1 MRESTR
7 EGELSAFSRSLTL
20 SIVFAEPFDASQLRF
35 ATGEVMTRYFLYS
48 LILSAT
54 LSGLA
59 GCSSVS
65 QRTAE
70 RRPFFQP
77 ELEVTTHGR
86 KTLFD
91 RIVELDPGGL
101 HVKVASDYQGN
112 APLKIAVLPFTDRGS
127 ANFVVDKTPLTF
139 RDSQQRVIWAWTDAQ
154 RLRRSMVGYL
164 SEREFYVLNTIGVD
178 AVLRSHGITD
188 EEKLEKINPQQL
200 GMWLGADAVVYGEVL
215 HYEAYY
221 LALISAWQVG
231 VRGRIVST
239 HNDEQLIGF
248 DGSRYSVNILPA
260 LTPEDILIN
269 SAESLLQL
277 RDVVLARS
285 EEEVCRELVLRIPVS
300 ENLRLQIARQAL
312 ETDAW
317 DERSM
322 APVSI
327 TAAGEDAAS
336 TSQSVHSSEPI
347 HIEPTSEEPGRV
359 APSSL
364 PVLRAQDQGR
374 ARDKASP

>member
-1 MRESTR
+1 
-7 EGELSAFSRSLTL
+7 
-20 SIVFAEPFDASQLRF
+20 
-35 ATGEVMTRYFLYS
+35 MTRKLLYR
-48 LILSAT
+48 LVLTAA
-54 LSGLA
+54 LSGLF

-65 QRTAE
+65 RRTEE

-101 HVKVASDYQGN
+101 NVKVASDYQGN

-127 ANFVVDKTPLTF
+127 ANFVVDKIPLTF
-139 RDSQQRVIWAWTDAQ
+139 RDRQQRAIWPWTDAQ
-154 RLRRSMVGYL
+154 RLRRSMVSYL
-164 SEREFYVLNTIGVD
+164 SEREFYVLNPIGID

-188 EEKLEKINPQQL
+188 EERLEKVNPQKL
-200 GMWLGADAVVYGEVL
+200 GIWLGADAVVYGEVL

-231 VRGRIVST
+231 VRGKIVST
-239 HNDEQLIGF
+239 HNGEQLIGF
-248 DGSRYSVNILPA
+248 DGSRYSVNIMPA
-260 LTPEDILIN
+260 LTPQDILIN

-277 RDVVLARS
+277 RDIVLARS

-322 APVSI
+322 VPVSMT
-327 TAAGEDAAS
+327 TARDDASS
-336 TSQSVHSSEPI
+336 TSQSVS
-347 HIEPTSEEPGRV
+347 IEPTSDEPRQV
-359 APSSL
+359 APSSY
-364 PVLRAQDQGR
+364 PDLRAQDQGR
-374 ARDKASP
+374 SVR